1 MILCLMKSISFV
13 ALKKKKM
20 NCFKKKKKKKLL
32 CGSKIPSLMKGNFI

>member
-20 NCFKKKKKKKLL
+20 KCFKKKKKK
-32 CGSKIPSLMKGNFI
+32 NFCVVQKYPH

>member
-20 NCFKKKKKKKLL
+20 NCFKKKKKK
-32 CGSKIPSLMKGNFI
+32 NFVWFKNTLINEG

>member
-20 NCFKKKKKKKLL
+20 NCFKKKKKTFVWFKNTLINE
-32 CGSKIPSLMKGNFI
+32 G